1 MTITDRIDIRR
12 KAAVMRRWLQ
22 AKGISV
28 IENRV
33 VNKTPVLVVSGPVPS
48 ELTSHV
54 LVITEKLNGL
64 ERRAWLARLGGCCI
78 HWREQ

>member
-1 MTITDRIDIRR
+1 MTITDRINIRR
-12 KAAVMRRWLQ
+12 KAAIMRRWLQ

-33 VNKTPVLVVSGPVPS
+33 VNKTPVLAVSGPVPS
-48 ELTSHV
+48 EMASHV
-54 LVITEKLNGL
+54 MVITEKLNGL

-78 HWREQ
+78 HWREE

>member
-1 MTITDRIDIRR
+1 MSITDRIDIRR

-33 VNKTPVLVVSGPVPS
+33 VNITPVLAVTGPVPS
-48 ELTSHV
+48 ELASHV
-54 LVITEKLNGL
+54 MVITEKLNGL

>member
-1 MTITDRIDIRR
+1 MSITDRIDIRR

-33 VNKTPVLVVSGPVPS
+33 VNKTPVLSVSGPVPS
-48 ELTSHV
+48 ELASHV
-54 LVITEKLNGL
+54 MVITEKLNGL

>member
-22 AKGISV
+22 GKGVSV
-28 IENRV
+28 VESRV
-33 VNKTPVLVVSGPVPS
+33 VNKTPVLAVTGPVPS
-48 ELTSHV
+48 ELASHV
-54 LVITEKLNGL
+54 MVITEKLNGL

>member
-1 MTITDRIDIRR
+1 MSITDRIDIRR

-22 AKGISV
+22 AKDISV

-33 VNKTPVLVVSGPVPS
+33 VNKTPVLAVSGPVPS
-48 ELTSHV
+48 ELASHV
-54 LVITEKLNGL
+54 MVITEKLNGL

>member
-33 VNKTPVLVVSGPVPS
+33 VNKTPVLSVSGPVPS
-48 ELTSHV
+48 ELASHV
-54 LVITEKLNGL
+54 MVITEKLNGL
-64 ERRAWLARLGGCCI
+64 ERRAWLARLGGCCL

>member
-1 MTITDRIDIRR
+1 MTTADRINIRR
-12 KAAVMRRWLQ
+12 SAAELREWLIG
-22 AKGISV
+22 KGCQVLDSRIVGKSSV
-28 IENRV
+28 
-33 VNKTPVLVVSGPVPS
+33 LAVSGPVPS

-78 HWREQ
+78 HWREE

>member
-1 MTITDRIDIRR
+1 MSITDRIDIRR

-33 VNKTPVLVVSGPVPS
+33 VNKTPVLAVSGPVPS
-48 ELTSHV
+48 ELASHV
-54 LVITEKLNGL
+54 MVICSL
-64 ERRAWLARLGGCCI
+64 LAFSGAG
-78 HWREQ
+78 